1 MSQEQSNQ
9 EQTNQEQM
17 SQEQMSQEQT
27 NTRNSIWRWY
37 RPGDR
42 LGQRPDDRFEETNEW
57 GNSNNEIILPVVISV
72 LTDILSPHT
81 TTLIS
86 PPDTPLFLSHET
98 LPFSEQNTPSPDR
111 KRGRQRDSADL
122 LQNKSQKSE
131 ADEYS
136 QLFLKSGKEF
146 YFNKRDGINIILNDR
161 LEPNRLIRNIIS
173 RVPYRLKDRLKYL
186 AYFDSEEE
194 EREESNKDSNED
206 LKTQHKKKR
215 YDGNLKEL
223 VYEAYIK
230 ESRLRCVFKKV
241 LALWRCHKMDKS
253 CEIGLDP
260 ITLAEP
266 VKKVY
271 VYDWSNKKK
280 FVFDAKSLATLIES
294 KLTYQE
300 YGFSMPLYPRNP
312 NNNVDFTYRQLVT
325 IYYQLKEHGELRWGF
340 TTLKEYD
347 FNLSRWLMYH
357 KSALTMNSI
366 KRSISL
372 LDTNEDREL
381 FSDFIF
387 AKLEKL
393 RFRINAIVTR
403 YYQIAMIKDPKH
415 WYLERLK
422 ALAISHYEGE
432 HFGYYI
438 DDSIDVECMEI
449 FQKQPEFFK
458 DLRNKKLI

>member
-1 MSQEQSNQ
+1 M
-9 EQTNQEQM
+9 
-17 SQEQMSQEQT
+17 
-27 NTRNSIWRWY
+27 
-37 RPGDR
+37 
-42 LGQRPDDRFEETNEW
+42 
-57 GNSNNEIILPVVISV
+57 
-72 LTDILSPHT
+72 
-81 TTLIS
+81 
-86 PPDTPLFLSHET
+86 
-98 LPFSEQNTPSPDR
+98 
-111 KRGRQRDSADL
+111 
-122 LQNKSQKSE
+122 
-131 ADEYS
+131 
-136 QLFLKSGKEF
+136 
-146 YFNKRDGINIILNDR
+146 
-161 LEPNRLIRNIIS
+161 
-173 RVPYRLKDRLKYL
+173 

-194 EREESNKDSNED
+194 EREKEEEENNKDSDED
-206 LKTQHKKKR
+206 LKTAKKKKR

-241 LALWRCHKMDKS
+241 LALWRAHKMDKS

-260 ITLAEP
+260 ITLTEP
-266 VKKVY
+266 VKKIY

-300 YGFSMPLYPRNP
+300 YGFSMPLCPRNP
-312 NNNVDFTYRQLVT
+312 NNNVDFTYRQLVS

-393 RFRINAIVTR
+393 RFRINVIVTR

-422 ALAISHYEGE
+422 ALAISHYEAE

-438 DDSIDVECMEI
+438 DDSVDVECMEI